1 MIFDTH
7 AHYDDEQFDE
17 DRYEV
22 IERVHT
28 QNVGNILNVG
38 IDMETSKTSIELA
51 RKYDFVYSAV
61 GVHPHEVEKAPEN
74 YIEML
79 EELVNQNR
87 DKVVAIGEIG
97 LDYYYDFA
105 PRDMQQRFF
114 IEQIELAKKL
124 DLPVSIHD
132 RDAHKDTMDII
143 KQYDVGKTGG
153 ILHCFSGSM
162 EMANEVLK
170 CGLYIGVGGVVTFK
184 KSKKIVEIVENI
196 PMDRLLVETDLPYLT
211 PEPFRGKRN
220 ESSYIK
226 YVIDKIAEIKN
237 LTPQEVED
245 ITTANAKRLFKI
257 NGTFE

>member
-7 AHYDDEQFDE
+7 AHYDDEQFDQ
-17 DRYEV
+17 DRDEV
-22 IERVHT
+22 IQRVHT

-38 IDMETSKTSIELA
+38 IDIETSKNSIELA

-61 GVHPHEVEKAPEN
+61 GIHPHEVEKAPEN
-74 YIEML
+74 YIEIL
-79 EELVNQNR
+79 EELINKNK

-105 PRDMQQRFF
+105 PRDLQKKFF
-114 IEQIELAKKL
+114 IEQMELAKKYN
-124 DLPVSIHD
+124 LPVAIHD
-132 RDAHKDTMDII
+132 RDAHKDTLDIL
-143 KQYDVGKTGG
+143 KEENVSENSG

-170 CGLYIGVGGVVTFK
+170 NGMYIGIGGVVTFK
-184 KSKKIVEIVENI
+184 KSKKIVDIVKNI
-196 PMDRLLVETDLPYLT
+196 PMDRLVVETDLPYLT

-226 YVIDKIAEIKN
+226 YVIDKIAQIKN
-237 LTPQEVED
+237 MEPQEVED
-245 ITTANAKRLFKI
+245 ITTKNAKRLLGI
-257 NGTFE
+257 E